1 MIQDQSTAYQDE
13 CEYQDLALQR
23 KKIDHRIRAHM
34 SKIVANGKHARQENQ
49 FQIKIINNHD
59 HSEVESAS
67 DGENENDNDLPLIC
81 AEGLSE
87 HINCNI
93 FMNENLPAQ
102 HELKVSAS

>member
-13 CEYQDLALQR
+13 CESQDLALQR
-23 KKIDHRIRAHM
+23 KKIDRRIRAHM

-49 FQIKIINNHD
+49 FQIKIIN

-67 DGENENDNDLPLIC
+67 DGENENDNDLPLNC